1 VKIKNWVFILFT
13 LCIIGCDGDSSP
25 VSEPPVF
32 QKDTGLLG
40 VWCWDDSN
48 LNWNTYF
55 DFIVKNGVTEIY
67 YSSTDFS
74 ERTEIFIEKASHNN
88 IKVFFLTGKYEYIN
102 DRSGIIGL
110 MDNFILYQNGTTN
123 TKKFSGVHLDV
134 EPQQHPEFSRRYG
147 ELLQDYIDFVVWFCS
162 EYKTQTSIDFD
173 IPFWFDDEI
182 IYKSQNIKLYEAVIT
197 EASRVFIMSY
207 RDKSDEIYDIS
218 KDEINFAKLK
228 NKQIVLGVE
237 TDTSAE
243 GGNITF
249 FEEGKSYM
257 YNEIHKLH
265 PFCKTADY
273 GISIHHLRSWYDLR
287 N

>member
-1 VKIKNWVFILFT
+1 
-13 LCIIGCDGDSSP
+13 
-25 VSEPPVF
+25 
-32 QKDTGLLG
+32 
-40 VWCWDDSN
+40 
-48 LNWNTYF
+48 
-55 DFIVKNGVTEIY
+55 
-67 YSSTDFS
+67 
-74 ERTEIFIEKASHNN
+74 
-88 IKVFFLTGKYEYIN
+88 
-102 DRSGIIGL
+102 
-110 MDNFILYQNGTTN
+110 
-123 TKKFSGVHLDV
+123 
-134 EPQQHPEFSRRYG
+134 
-147 ELLQDYIDFVVWFCS
+147 LLQDYIDFVVWVCS

-182 IYKSQNIKLYEAVIT
+182 IYKSQKIKLYEAVIT

-207 RDKSDEIYDIS
+207 RDKVDEIYDIS
-218 KDEINFAKLK
+218 KDEINFAKSK